1 MNILFLLKNISV
13 GGVEVVTSVLA
24 NKFVEENHHVVIWAF
39 YKGEVTSDDRL
50 DNRIKIVYGS
60 GFTASKENA
69 ESLLNTL
76 RDNRIDVVIN
86 QWALPPQTTSL
97 LKKVL
102 KQYYVRIIS
111 VHHSDPM
118 TNGRL
123 QNIDTALLNTQN
135 PIIHKA
141 LKLKRKL
148 YKMITSYS
156 MRRSY
161 QTCDEFVVLAD
172 SYKKHLTDFIGIES
186 PNHLVSI
193 ANPITIDKNEQLSLN
208 DKEKRLLYVG
218 RLENENK
225 KPERALII
233 WENLSKQFQDWQLDI
248 VGDGPDRARLEKWVS
263 EHCLPQVNFYGYQK
277 PSSFY
282 QRASMLLLTSDFEG
296 FPLVLTEAMSFGVI
310 PVAYGSFSAV
320 YDIIEDGKDGLII
333 PKTKEGFN
341 AAVMAERM
349 AAVMTDKCRLEQM
362 ALAAIGKSKNYSI
375 DKIYQQ
381 WMGVMKRIQ
390 LNSAE
395 HN

>member
-1 MNILFLLKNISV
+1 MNILFLLKSFNV

-24 NKFVEENHHVVIWAF
+24 NKFAREGHSVVLWAF
-39 YKGEVTSDDRL
+39 YQQKPSLEDNLLPEV
-50 DNRIKIVYGS
+50 KIIYGD
-60 GFTASKENA
+60 GFKASKWNV
-69 ESLLNTL
+69 ESFVRVLK
-76 RDNRIDVVIN
+76 DIQVEVIIN
-86 QWALPPQTTSL
+86 QWPLPPQPKIL
-97 LKKVL
+97 LMKALRNHKAKV
-102 KQYYVRIIS
+102 IS
-111 VHHSDPM
+111 VYHSDPM

-123 QNIDTALLNTQN
+123 QNIDTALHNTQN
-135 PIIHKA
+135 PIIHMA
-141 LKLKRKL
+141 LELKRKL

-161 QTCDEFVVLAD
+161 QTSDEFVVLAD
-172 SYKKHLTDFIGIES
+172 NYKKHLTDFIGIES

-225 KPERALII
+225 KPERALTI

-248 VGDGPDRARLEKWVS
+248 VGDGPDRTRLEKWVS
-263 EHCLPQVNFYGYQK
+263 EHCLPRVNFYGYQK

-320 YDIIEDGKDGLII
+320 YDIIEDGKDGII
-333 PKTKEGFN
+333 VPKGNEGFN
-341 AAVMAERM
+341 ADVMAERIKPLM
-349 AAVMTDKCRLEQM
+349 ANHDKLNYM
-362 ALAAIGKSKNYSI
+362 ALNTIEKSKNYSI
-375 DKIYQQ
+375 DKIYEQ
-381 WMGVMKRIQ
+381 WMGVLQNI
-390 LNSAE
+390 NI
-395 HN
+395 

>member
-1 MNILFLLKNISV
+1 MNILFLLKSFDV
-13 GGVEVVTSVLA
+13 GGVEVVTSILA
-24 NKFVEENHHVVIWAF
+24 NKFASEGHSVVLWAF
-39 YKGEVTSDDRL
+39 YQQKPSLEDCLLPEV
-50 DNRIKIVYGS
+50 KIIYGD
-60 GFTASKENA
+60 GYKASKWNV
-69 ESLLNTL
+69 ESFVRVLK
-76 RDNRIDVVIN
+76 DIQIEVIIN
-86 QWALPPQTTSL
+86 QWPLPPQPRTL
-97 LKKVL
+97 LIKALRNHKAKV
-102 KQYYVRIIS
+102 IS
-111 VHHSDPM
+111 VFHSDPM

-135 PIIHKA
+135 PIIHMA
-141 LKLKRKL
+141 LELKRKL

-225 KPERALII
+225 KPERALTI

-263 EHCLPQVNFYGYQK
+263 EHCLPRVNFYGYQK

-310 PVAYGSFSAV
+310 PVVNGSFSAV
-320 YDIIEDGKDGLII
+320 YDIIEDGKDGII
-333 PKTKEGFN
+333 VPKGNEGFN
-341 AAVMAERM
+341 ADVMAERIKPLM
-349 AAVMTDKCRLEQM
+349 ANNDKLNDM
-362 ALAAIGKSKNYSI
+362 ALNAIEKSKNYSI
-375 DKIYQQ
+375 DKIYEQ
-381 WMGVMKRIQ
+381 WMGVIQ
-390 LNSAE
+390 NI
-395 HN
+395 NI

>member
-1 MNILFLLKNISV
+1 MNILFLLKSFNV

-24 NKFVEENHHVVIWAF
+24 NKFAREGHSVVLWAF
-39 YKGEVTSDDRL
+39 YQQKPSLEDNLLPEV
-50 DNRIKIVYGS
+50 KIIYGD
-60 GFTASKENA
+60 GFKASKWNV
-69 ESLLNTL
+69 ESFVRVLK
-76 RDNRIDVVIN
+76 DIQVEVIIN
-86 QWALPPQTTSL
+86 QWPLPPQPKIL
-97 LKKVL
+97 LMKALRNHKAKV
-102 KQYYVRIIS
+102 IS
-111 VHHSDPM
+111 VYHSDPM
-118 TNGRL
+118 ANGRL
-123 QNIDTALLNTQN
+123 QNIDTALHNTQN
-135 PIIHKA
+135 PIIHMA
-141 LKLKRKL
+141 LELKRKL

-161 QTCDEFVVLAD
+161 QTSDEFVVLAD
-172 SYKKHLTDFIGIES
+172 NYKKHLTDFIGIES

-225 KPERALII
+225 KPERALTI

-263 EHCLPQVNFYGYQK
+263 EHCLPRVKFYGYQK

-320 YDIIEDGKDGLII
+320 YDIIEDGKDGII
-333 PKTKEGFN
+333 VPKGNEGFN
-341 AAVMAERM
+341 ADVMAERIKPLM
-349 AAVMTDKCRLEQM
+349 ANHDKLNYM
-362 ALAAIGKSKNYSI
+362 ALNTIEKSKNYSI
-375 DKIYQQ
+375 DKIYEQ
-381 WMGVMKRIQ
+381 WMGVLQNI
-390 LNSAE
+390 NI
-395 HN
+395 

>member
-1 MNILFLLKNISV
+1 MNILFLLKSFNV

-24 NKFVEENHHVVIWAF
+24 NKFAREGHSVVLWAF
-39 YKGEVTSDDRL
+39 YQQKPSLEDNLLPEV
-50 DNRIKIVYGS
+50 KIIYGD
-60 GFTASKENA
+60 GFKASKWNV
-69 ESLLNTL
+69 ESFVRVLK
-76 RDNRIDVVIN
+76 DIQVEVIIN
-86 QWALPPQTTSL
+86 QWPLPPQPKIL
-97 LKKVL
+97 LMKALRNHKAKV
-102 KQYYVRIIS
+102 IS
-111 VHHSDPM
+111 VYHSDPM

-123 QNIDTALLNTQN
+123 QNIDTALHNTQN
-135 PIIHKA
+135 PIIHMA
-141 LKLKRKL
+141 LELKRKL

-161 QTCDEFVVLAD
+161 QTSDEFVVLAD
-172 SYKKHLTDFIGIES
+172 NYKKHLTDFIGIES

-225 KPERALII
+225 KPERALTI

-248 VGDGPDRARLEKWVS
+248 VGDGPERARLVKWVS
-263 EHCLPQVNFYGYQK
+263 EHCLPRVNFYGYQK

-320 YDIIEDGKDGLII
+320 YDIIEDGKDGII
-333 PKTKEGFN
+333 VPKGNEGFN
-341 AAVMAERM
+341 ADVMAERIKPLM
-349 AAVMTDKCRLEQM
+349 ANHDKLNYM
-362 ALAAIGKSKNYSI
+362 ALNAIEKSKNYSI
-375 DKIYQQ
+375 DKIYEQ
-381 WMGVMKRIQ
+381 WMEIIDKMKK
-390 LNSAE
+390 
-395 HN
+395 

>member
-1 MNILFLLKNISV
+1 MNILFLLKSFDV

-24 NKFVEENHHVVIWAF
+24 NKFACEGHTVVLWAF
-39 YKGEVTSDDRL
+39 YRNEPTIKDRL
-50 DNRIKIVYGS
+50 HPEVKIIYGDGFKVSKSNIKTFVSALIEFKV
-60 GFTASKENA
+60 
-69 ESLLNTL
+69 
-76 RDNRIDVVIN
+76 DVIIN
-86 QWALPPQTTSL
+86 QWPLPPQPTSL
-97 LKKVL
+97 LKKAL
-102 KQYYVRIIS
+102 YFHKAQIIS
-111 VHHSDPM
+111 VYHSDPM
-118 TNGRL
+118 TNGRV
-123 QNIDTALLNTQN
+123 QNIDTALLNAQN
-135 PIIHKA
+135 PIIHMA
-141 LKLKRKL
+141 LELKRKL

-161 QTCDEFVVLAD
+161 QTSDEFVVLAD

-225 KPERALII
+225 KPERALAV

-263 EHCLPQVNFYGYQK
+263 EHCLPRVNFYGYQK

-310 PVAYGSFSAV
+310 PVVYGSFSAV
-320 YDIIEDGKDGLII
+320 YDIIEDKKDGII
-333 PKTKEGFN
+333 VHKTDEGFN
-341 AAVMAERM
+341 AVVMAEKVTSIIRDI
-349 AAVMTDKCRLEQM
+349 DKRNNM
-362 ALAAIGKSKNYSI
+362 ALAAIEKSKNYSI
-375 DKIYQQ
+375 DQIYKQ
-381 WMGVMKRIQ
+381 WMEIIQ
-390 LNSAE
+390 KVDN
-395 HN
+395 